1 MTRIARAPIGYADA
15 LSIVQSQSKRLARRS
30 CAVERAIGRVLAEP
44 VASRVDLPPFDNSAM
59 DGFAVGVGADGAD
72 AGTIF
77 EVTDWLAAGDPA
89 RAGHGACEIMT
100 GACMPAGLDSV
111 VPIEQVEVT
120 EHDAAGRPR
129 RIRLAVAAVAARHVR
144 RRGEDVAAGAPVLQ
158 AGELLMPQQAMLLAA
173 LGVARVSVTR
183 QPRVALIC
191 TGRELVDD
199 ARRPLASGEIR
210 NSNGPFLAARVVA
223 AGAELVQ
230 RATIAD
236 EPAAFV
242 AALEDAARVR
252 ADIVISTGAVSMGRH
267 DFVPDALRS
276 AGAELLFHKVG
287 IRPGKPL
294 LFARF
299 PDGMLHFGLP
309 GNPVA
314 AAVGLRFFVEPAL
327 RVLLGMAPERSLRVP
342 LAAPLRTHAGMTSFL
357 KGNMHA
363 DEGGQ
368 LRALALPGQ
377 ESFRIRPLIDAN
389 VWLVA
394 GGDLPE
400 RGIGAHV
407 DVFGLG
413 HLAPAHPLALAAN

>member
-1 MTRIARAPIGYADA
+1 M
-15 LSIVQSQSKRLARRS
+15 
-30 CAVERAIGRVLAEP
+30 LAEP
-44 VASRVDLPPFDNSAM
+44 VASRVDLPLFDNSAM
-59 DGFAVGVGADGAD
+59 DGFALRAGEAGAD
-72 AGTIF
+72 AGAVF
-77 EVTDWLAAGDPA
+77 ELTGWLVAGDPPCDS
-89 RAGHGACEIMT
+89 HDACEVMT
-100 GACMPAGLDSV
+100 GACIPAGLDSV
-111 VPIEQVEVT
+111 VPVEQIEVIER
-120 EHDAAGRPR
+120 DAVGRPR
-129 RIRLAVAAVAARHVR
+129 WIRLAAAVAAGQHIR
-144 RRGEDVAAGAPVLQ
+144 RRGEDVTAGAPVLQ

-173 LGVARVSVTR
+173 LGVERVPVTR
-183 QPRVALIC
+183 RPRVALIC

-199 ARRPLASGEIR
+199 AHRVLAPGEIR
-210 NSNGPFLAARVVA
+210 NSNGPFLAARVAA
-223 AGAELVQ
+223 AGCELVL
-230 RATIAD
+230 RTTVAD
-236 EPAAFV
+236 EPAAFL
-242 AALEDAARVR
+242 AALEDAACAR
-252 ADIVISTGAVSMGRH
+252 ADVVISTGAVSMGRH

-342 LAAPLRTHAGMTSFL
+342 LAAPLRTHAGVTSFL
-357 KGNMHA
+357 KGRMQA

-377 ESFRIRPLIDAN
+377 ESFRILPLVDAN

-394 GGDLPE
+394 GGDTPE
-400 RGIGAHV
+400 LQVGAHV

-413 HLAPAHPLALAAN
+413 HLAPAHPLAVAAVQGA